1 MRTPSTP
8 QKLVRITTVPMALR
22 YLLPGQMD
30 FMQQQGY
37 DVLMISADGKELPEV
52 LAQEKCRHIVV
63 PMTRK
68 ITPLQD
74 LKCLWQLVKIFRK
87 EKPDIVHSHTPKAG
101 LLGMLAAF
109 IARTPTRI
117 HTVAGLPLM
126 VETGFKHR
134 LLKAIEK
141 LTYSAATQ
149 VWPNSPSLYQYIMK
163 EQLTRPS
170 KLKLIGSGS
179 TNGINTE
186 RFDPAKMQP
195 HIMQQVKES
204 INYQPELSY
213 FLCMGRLVKDKGI
226 VELINAFTALSLN
239 QNNSRLILVGDFED
253 GLDPLPRH
261 TKISIKNNPAIL
273 HVKWTNEVEYYMQL
287 AHSFVFPSHR
297 EGFPNVLLQAGAMKL
312 PIICSNIVGNK
323 DIVKNNETG
332 FVFDVANEKQMQDL
346 MLRSL
351 QERGTMMEMAA
362 QLRQKVNAE
371 FQRSFIWK
379 NIHDQYVFLS
389 AQPQPVYS
397 ITLQVRKAWQ
407 LVAHILTPQWDMWQ
421 APLPM
426 EQLEKRSL

>member
-1 MRTPSTP
+1 
-8 QKLVRITTVPMALR
+8 
-22 YLLPGQMD
+22 
-30 FMQQQGY
+30 
-37 DVLMISADGKELPEV
+37 
-52 LAQEKCRHIVV
+52 
-63 PMTRK
+63 
-68 ITPLQD
+68 
-74 LKCLWQLVKIFRK
+74 
-87 EKPDIVHSHTPKAG
+87 
-101 LLGMLAAF
+101 
-109 IARTPTRI
+109 
-117 HTVAGLPLM
+117 
-126 VETGFKHR
+126 
-134 LLKAIEK
+134 
-141 LTYSAATQ
+141 
-149 VWPNSPSLYQYIMK
+149 
-163 EQLTRPS
+163 
-170 KLKLIGSGS
+170 
-179 TNGINTE
+179 
-186 RFDPAKMQP
+186 
-195 HIMQQVKES
+195 MQQVKES

-389 AQPQPVYS
+389 AQPQPAYS

-407 LVAHILTPQWDMWQ
+407 LVALSLIHI
-421 APLPM
+421 
-426 EQLEKRSL
+426 